1 MFKMEINEVKEVK
14 KIWGKEIWMANTDK
28 YCGKLLKIEKGKRC
42 SIHYHKIKD
51 ETFYILEGRVLME
64 DGEEIRIM
72 DKGDVLRLKPGT
84 KHRFSGLKDSL
95 IIEIS
100 THHED
105 DDSYRDVLGGNVPK
119 EIMKKYNN
127 KNAVEK

>member
-1 MFKMEINEVKEVK
+1 MEINEVKEVK

-64 DGEEIRIM
+64 VDNKIAIMEKGEVVRI
-72 DKGDVLRLKPGT
+72 VPLT
-84 KHRFSGLKDSL
+84 KHRFSGLKDSI

-100 THHED
+100 THH
-105 DDSYRDVLGGNVPK
+105 DDSDSCREEGEPSGEVP
-119 EIMKKYNN
+119 EGIMKKYG
-127 KNAVEK
+127 E